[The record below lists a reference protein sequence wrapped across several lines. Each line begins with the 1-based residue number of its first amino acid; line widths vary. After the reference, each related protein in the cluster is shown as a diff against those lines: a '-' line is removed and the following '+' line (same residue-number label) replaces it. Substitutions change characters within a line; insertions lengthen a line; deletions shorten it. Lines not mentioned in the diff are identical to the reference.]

1 MQLLSIK
8 QSQAKRLGTTAQ
20 DADTATIS
28 WDELSTALRNIEAPA
43 IDYER
48 YDKMYSKDPKIKSLV
63 DRYDGK
69 GLTLKVGS
77 QLATSSDSGQNS
89 VTAAAKAATK
99 RAMGS

>member
-1 MQLLSIK
+1 
-8 QSQAKRLGTTAQ
+8 
-20 DADTATIS
+20 
-28 WDELSTALRNIEAPA
+28 
-43 IDYER
+43 
-48 YDKMYSKDPKIKSLV
+48 MYSKDPKIKSLV

-77 QLATSSDSGQNS
+77 QLATSPDSGQNS